1 MIWVP
6 FGLVLYENL
15 VRLPPVYCCKSIG
28 IPFVVDKFEK
38 GSDCCG
44 KPETETGNSAIPF
57 K

>member
-28 IPFVVDKFEK
+28 IPFVVGKFEK